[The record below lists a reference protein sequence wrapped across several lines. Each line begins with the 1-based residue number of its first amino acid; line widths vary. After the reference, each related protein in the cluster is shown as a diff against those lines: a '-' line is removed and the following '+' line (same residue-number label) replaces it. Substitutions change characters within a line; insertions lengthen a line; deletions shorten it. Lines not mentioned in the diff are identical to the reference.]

1 MDMHCLKKKSQVH
14 ANHLK
19 PLGEKLMDTQKQS
32 AETSM
37 SAGFVLGV
45 LLRDL
50 SANINQYFR
59 VKLTCLLLT
68 SLYIQLP
75 GRVVFLQPL

>member
-1 MDMHCLKKKSQVH
+1 
-14 ANHLK
+14 
-19 PLGEKLMDTQKQS
+19 
-32 AETSM
+32 M